1 MDHII
6 TYGEFFDSGL
16 PVSDDIT
23 PAEVEMAIKTV
34 EEYEMKPYLT
44 NAKWNDILTN
54 PTQYEGIIEGDENCA
69 GLKQSALHLVFA
81 YLLFDR
87 IRLTRYSTVI
97 KNDEHSSDP
106 SVGDLMQVCG
116 MHAEVGIRFLY
127 DVGYLLEEA
136 DEHYKVGKRNGF
148 IYSELGW

>member
-1 MDHII
+1 MEHII
-6 TYGEFFDSGL
+6 DVNMFFDSGL

-23 PAEVEMAIKTV
+23 PSEVDMAIKTV
-34 EEYEMKPYLT
+34 EQYEMRPYFT
-44 NAKWNDILTN
+44 NEKWNDILTN
-54 PTQYEGIIEGDENCA
+54 ATQYENYIVGDENCA
-69 GLKQSALHLVFA
+69 GLQQAALHLVFA

-106 SVGDLMQVCG
+106 SVGDLMQVCQ
-116 MHAEVGIRFLY
+116 MHAEIGIGFMYEVGDLFR
-127 DVGYLLEEA
+127 EA

-148 IYSELGW
+148 IYSELGF